1 MAEIVFS
8 GEDLNRIEE
17 AISDLDPST
26 HELIVIHE
34 GSYSQDDWAFIIKY
48 VTERLS
54 AALKLGLMAR
64 CLGIAAEEAELADE
78 RGVQHFIDSKAW
90 VHNFGIAS
98 TADEYFQALSTSGG
112 GRLSKALDAL
122 IEIAQDRLFG
132 TLDDEYQRLFSS
144 GA

>member
-17 AISDLDPST
+17 AIADLDPKT

-34 GSYSQDDWAFIIKY
+34 GCFSEDDWAFILKY
-48 VTERLS
+48 IEERLS

-64 CLGIAAEEAELADE
+64 CLGVAAEKADLADE
-78 RGVQHFIDSKAW
+78 RGVQHFIGSKAW

-98 TADEYFQALSTSGG
+98 TADEYFHALSTSAG
-112 GRLSKALDAL
+112 GRLAKALDAL
-122 IEIAQDRLFG
+122 VEIAQDRLFG
-132 TLDDEYQRLFSS
+132 TLDDEYQRLFTS